1 MPLGAQ
7 TIAQEFSAQVPV
19 RQRVQAIS
27 PLATHA
33 HPGKIMARGPED
45 DQRGGGAPGNDLCS
59 SETPGALAVDAS
71 LTFTGTTVGATEEG
85 DFVPGSELEGA
96 GPTVWHAFTTTE
108 CANVTISYCGTD
120 PVFGTVWIFLSTEC
134 PAGTYTLASDYA
146 FDCADGNV
154 ILTYDNLPAGT
165 YYLPVQFDEV
175 DANGPYTIEV
185 SAAACVPPQPY
196 CTDQF
201 GISQNMEP
209 ICSVVFAGIDNPSC
223 ATVNCGDILE
233 DFTALPPA
241 EVVAGNTYSLSVTG
255 MTDGNYNNYVTA
267 FFDWDQDSI
276 FEASYQVGVITNSAC
291 ETTVSGDIAVP
302 ANALEGLSRMRIIKD
317 YAGSAV
323 YPADP
328 CGSYDYGQA
337 EDYLVNVQIPTGL
350 NAVAAADW
358 SIYPNPGNG
367 DIIISSGAVQG
378 KVHVAVLD
386 MTGRTVHTGTLNMV
400 ANGQTALRLAG
411 QLAAGTYMLRLTGDA
426 GRSEQRF
433 MVR

>member
-1 MPLGAQ
+1 STALEGVSRMRIVKDYSGTVAYPADPCG
-7 TIAQEFSAQVPV
+7 SYDYG
-19 RQRVQAIS
+19 QA
-27 PLATHA
+27 
-33 HPGKIMARGPED
+33 ED
-45 DQRGGGAPGNDLCS
+45 YLVNVTVEGGTGLVNDLCS
-59 SETPGALAVDAS
+59 GVPPEALAVGAS
-71 LTFTGTTVGATEEG
+71 LTFTGTTVGATEAG

-120 PVFGTVWIFLSTEC
+120 PVFGSVWIFLSTEC
-134 PAGTYTLASDYA
+134 PAGTYTLATSYA

-154 ILTYDNLPAGT
+154 ILNYDNLPAGT
-165 YYLPVQFDEV
+165 YYLPVQLEPES
-175 DANGPYTIEV
+175 ANGPYTIDV
-185 SAAACVPPQPY
+185 SAAACTPPEPY
-196 CTDQF
+196 CTDLF
-201 GISQNMEP
+201 SISQNMEP
-209 ICSVVFAGIDNPSC
+209 ICSVLFAGIDNPSC

-255 MTDGNYNNYVTA
+255 MSDGNFNNYVTA

-302 ANALEGLSRMRIIKD
+302 STALEGVSRMRIVKD
-317 YAGSAV
+317 YSGTVA

-337 EDYLVNVQIPTGL
+337 EDYLVNVQLPTGL
-350 NAVAAADW
+350 NAVASANW

-367 DIIISSGAVQG
+367 DIIISSGPVQG
-378 KVHVAVLD
+378 QVQVAVLD
-386 MTGRTVHTGTLNMV
+386 MTGRLVHAGTMNMM
-400 ANGQTALRLAG
+400 AKGHNTLRLAG
-411 QLAAGTYMLRLTGDA
+411 QLAAGTYLLRLTGEA